1 MNETRP
7 MVICGSDGVP
17 VDVVLQSEKGF
28 RKSIEQG
35 QIWALHS
42 ESGRLLPYGD
52 GVSAVVTDHGSWF
65 LARIEASSR
74 SPVGNAGELGS
85 QATDGAGRV
94 TVPDTGG
101 GDGAADDASQIGTV
115 LTRLAAVIRGR
126 HQEMPEGSYTTHL
139 FSSGGE
145 KIRKKVGEESV
156 EVVLAGDRASLVGE
170 VADLLYHVLV
180 LLENEGIELG
190 EIAAELDS
198 R

>member
-1 MNETRP
+1 MSETRP
-7 MVICGSDGVP
+7 MVVCGSDGVP
-17 VDVVLQSEKGF
+17 IDVVLQSEKGF

-35 QIWALHS
+35 EIWALHS

-52 GVSAVVTDHGSWF
+52 GISAVLTDHGSWY
-65 LARIEASSR
+65 LARIDAST
-74 SPVGNAGELGS
+74 P
-85 QATDGAGRV
+85 
-94 TVPDTGG
+94 G
-101 GDGAADDASQIGTV
+101 GDGGESESAETRRAEGASVLDTDTGPVDDADRIGIV

-156 EVVLAGDRASLVGE
+156 EVVLASDRSSLVGE

-180 LLENEGIELG
+180 LLENEGIELS
-190 EIAAELDS
+190 EVAAELES